1 MTKEYI
7 FTNYYDHFDRI
18 TGKTHYFKYGDKVF
32 LRESVFPNGDK
43 YYFFDFI
50 STGIEGRDNFFK
62 CAITID
68 EFIEL
73 RNEKIEKIIQ
83 GEE

>member
-7 FTNYYDHFDRI
+7 FTNYYSHFDRI
-18 TGKTHYFKYGDKVF
+18 TGKTHNFKYGDRVF

-50 STGIEGRDNFFK
+50 
-62 CAITID
+62 
-68 EFIEL
+68 
-73 RNEKIEKIIQ
+73 
-83 GEE
+83 

>member
-7 FTNYYDHFDRI
+7 FINYYDHFDCI
-18 TGKTHYFKYGDKVF
+18 TEKKHHFKYGDKIF
-32 LRESVFPNGDK
+32 LTEKVFPNGDK

-50 STGIEGRDNFFK
+50 SSGIEGTDDFFK

-73 RNEKIEKIIQ
+73 RNQKIEKIIQ